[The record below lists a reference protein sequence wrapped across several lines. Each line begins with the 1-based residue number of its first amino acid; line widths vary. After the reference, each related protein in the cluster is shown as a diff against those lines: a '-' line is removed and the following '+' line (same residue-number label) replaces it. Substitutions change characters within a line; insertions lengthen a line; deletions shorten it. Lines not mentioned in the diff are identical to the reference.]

1 MIADVEALIT
11 SKSNRGFNF
20 GFKMLAK
27 LFAEALLSQSCFRGN
42 LVLSLHTLQF
52 V

>member
-11 SKSNRGFNF
+11 RKSNEGVNF
-20 GFKMLAK
+20 GFKMLAN
-27 LFAEALLSQSCFRGN
+27 LSAEAWLSQSCFRGS

>member
-1 MIADVEALIT
+1 MMADVEAVIT
-11 SKSNRGFNF
+11 RKSNEGFNF
-20 GFKMLAK
+20 GFQMLAR
-27 LFAEALLSQSCFRGN
+27 LPAEALLSQSGFRGS